1 MELRCRVL
9 GLLGAI
15 AIAVRLGLTNEQIA
29 NGVKKIKPIEHRL
42 QMIDGAN
49 GITVIDDAFNSNPV
63 GSKMALD
70 VIKSFNGRKI
80 IITPGMV
87 ELRKR

>member
-1 MELRCRVL
+1 
-9 GLLGAI
+9 
-15 AIAVRLGLTNEQIA
+15 
-29 NGVKKIKPIEHRL
+29 
-42 QMIDGAN
+42 MIDGAN

-70 VIKSFNGRKI
+70 VIKSFDGRKI